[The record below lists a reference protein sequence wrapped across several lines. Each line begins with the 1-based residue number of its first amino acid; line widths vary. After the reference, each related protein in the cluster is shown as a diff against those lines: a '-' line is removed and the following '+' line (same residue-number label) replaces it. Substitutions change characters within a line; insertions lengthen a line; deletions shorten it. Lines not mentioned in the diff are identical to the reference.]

1 MHARLTE
8 DAEADLDAIKEYLE
22 PRSPQGLQRILSAIF
37 TTIGQLETFPFLG
50 HGGRVGDTRE
60 IAVPRTPFVVIY
72 STNEDDP
79 YYIDI
84 DRILHGRMKYPP
96 EEAGS

>member
-1 MHARLTE
+1 MHARLSA
-8 DAEADLDAIKEYLE
+8 DAEADLDAIKDYLE

-50 HGGRVGDTRE
+50 HDGRVGETRE
-60 IAVPRTPFVVIY
+60 IVVPRTPFIVIY
-72 STNEDDP
+72 SLADE

-84 DRILHGRMKYPP
+84 DRVLHGRMKYPP
-96 EEAGS
+96 EE